1 MNPLAILALLG
12 IGGLILSSSK
22 GSSVPG
28 KVVEPASPGSLLP
41 QQSAPPILANGTL
54 GHTGQPAGLFWG
66 LPMDLIWKI
75 DNAYYAGDPT
85 ALSSVSSVVATVP
98 GFQGLAGIIQ
108 TDAKNLPTK
117 KA

>member
-1 MNPLAILALLG
+1 MNPLAIFALLG
-12 IGGLILSSSK
+12 LGGLILSSSK

-28 KVVEPASPGSLLP
+28 KVMEPLPPGSLIP

-66 LPMDLIWKI
+66 LPMDLIWRI
-75 DNAYYAGDPT
+75 DNAYYAGDAST
-85 ALSSVSSVVATVP
+85 LSAAADAISKFA

-108 TDAKNLPTK
+108 TDAKNVSIK

>member
-12 IGGLILSSSK
+12 IGGLLLSSSR

-28 KVVEPASPGSLLP
+28 KVVEPGMPGVVP

-66 LPMDLIWKI
+66 LPTDLIWRI
-75 DNAYYAGDPT
+75 DNAYYASDPI
-85 ALSSVSSVVATVP
+85 ALSSIASVVATIP